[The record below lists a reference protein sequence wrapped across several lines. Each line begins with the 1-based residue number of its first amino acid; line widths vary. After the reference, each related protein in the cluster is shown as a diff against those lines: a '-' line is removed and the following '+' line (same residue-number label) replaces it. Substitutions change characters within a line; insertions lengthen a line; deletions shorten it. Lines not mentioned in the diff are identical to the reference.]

1 MQRRQGYSPE
11 TERPTGRERSP
22 GTLDRGIRVPLAGKK
37 ENGQLRIHVTGSR
50 KHVYRKP
57 GPGEEVQ
64 LVKSTMAASPGERRL
79 FVGGLGPSV
88 TQDDVRAQL
97 GRFGVVSSVELVS
110 RVNEL
115 GLPEKTFAY
124 ANVRLSEGDLKKCM
138 SALNKTTWKGGT
150 LQVQLAKESFLHRL
164 AEERLQAKAQ
174 QEACPQGGST
184 ASPPTILE
192 FHMKKAV
199 PGTEVPGH
207 KDWVVSKFGRV
218 LPVLH
223 LRSQNRRKILKYDP
237 SKYCHNL
244 KKFEQDVTKTV
255 SVSDLTWKL
264 EGGDDVMSKKRQ
276 GQFPAF
282 RSHPVKRAKVE
293 GSPFPS
299 SRAAG
304 RPEPPSAAHPNT
316 ARPQP
321 AASQKAPKPEAGPL
335 RSSKSLSV
343 RSRNATS
350 DDDVDSEEELKAMIA
365 EEKSRRPAL
374 PETNGTERDSFEV
387 VSSDFKPNPPR
398 AGGTPRRPQ
407 APRSDSPAQLAED
420 DQEYD
425 SGDTDEIIA
434 CGKNGDQSK
443 DEPKMS
449 PKEKPKAKA
458 KAAVR
463 NGTNCAR
470 ATRGINKRES
480 ADCTKHVTKKP
491 GGAPPGSE
499 DGESEEDLDYEAMMT
514 NCYRLDLTLTDLE
527 KLATEAAEGPGGSV
541 RRTKRALP
549 EGEGAGSGQKTKKAP
564 KGARCI
570 NPKDILASLLEGEE
584 KTRDQNPPK
593 ESMPKAKFQAF
604 KGVGA
609 LYGGETPKRP
619 FRNGGIAA
627 HVKAPNSLKQ
637 AASPIG
643 SLGKQAFDLNTLS
656 GDEMSASQ
664 DGREAEEANSPP
676 HHPKKPP
683 RRRAA
688 TGEQLDAGPSP
699 SPGSASGLSP
709 LGSKKP
715 SRLSAETCRMD
726 SRGRGG
732 LGASAVGDPCRE
744 SSDPVTLGPPPGTAS
759 SRVPEKDPPGTVQKE
774 PEGPR
779 DAPADAVGPQK
790 PSQDNEKRLAALEER
805 KRARELQKRL
815 VHSALSGLD
824 GRPVSKPT
832 HILFNSD
839 SEEETDVKGDAH
851 EKPLPDSGGKRD
863 SKASGRLFESSE
875 DEEETEEDRARFQI
889 KPQFEGKAGKKLMSL
904 QSHFGADD
912 RFRMDARFLESES
925 EEEEEELKEAPTA
938 EEEEL
943 VAEKRKNL
951 ELLRNILHVGQ
962 APKPS
967 REEVA
972 SKRFRNV
979 VRYDPTRLDHATFER
994 KAEPEEK
1001 ESKAKR
1007 RKKRAE
1013 AEALPAVSK
1022 DQYYSIAADLKERF
1036 RAPEPEPTAGAG
1048 SPGSET
1054 PEAGEMAGPP
1064 TGSGEFTFSFFG
1076 LDVGEH
1082 EEAPYRVETKTGGRK
1097 AWQQD
1102 PRFQDSSSE
1111 EEEEEEPRPPDGST
1125 AAAQPEETPASKALS
1140 SRFFFFSE
1148 DDERLR
1154 AGPGSFW
1161 QGSGSQP
1168 SGEAWES
1175 RTLALLQDCRKKHK
1189 SARRK
1194 AKP

>member
-1 MQRRQGYSPE
+1 M
-11 TERPTGRERSP
+11 
-22 GTLDRGIRVPLAGKK
+22 
-37 ENGQLRIHVTGSR
+37 
-50 KHVYRKP
+50 
-57 GPGEEVQ
+57 
-64 LVKSTMAASPGERRL
+64 TMAASPGERRL
-79 FVGGLGPSV
+79 FLGGLGPSV

-97 GRFGVVSSVELVS
+97 GRFGAVSSVELVS

-124 ANVRLSEGDLKKCM
+124 ANVRLSDGDLKKCM

-164 AEERLQAKAQ
+164 AEERLRAKAQ

-184 ASPPTILE
+184 VNPPTVLE
-192 FHMKKAV
+192 LHMKKAV

-244 KKFEQDVTKTV
+244 KKFEQDVADPV
-255 SVSDLTWKL
+255 SISDLTWKL
-264 EGGDDVMSKKRQ
+264 EGGEDAMSKKRQ

-282 RSHPVKRAKVE
+282 RSHPAKRAKVE
-293 GSPFPS
+293 GSPRPS
-299 SRAAG
+299 SGAAG
-304 RPEPPSAAHPNT
+304 RPEPPSP
-316 ARPQP
+316 RPQP
-321 AASQKAPKPEAGPL
+321 AASKEALKPRTGSLHASKPL
-335 RSSKSLSV
+335 GA
-343 RSRNATS
+343 RSRNVTS

-365 EEKSRRPAL
+365 EEKSRRPGL
-374 PETNGTERDSFEV
+374 PETNGSGRDSFEV
-387 VSSDFKPNPPR
+387 VSCDFKPNPPG
-398 AGGTPRRPQ
+398 AGGRPR
-407 APRSDSPAQLAED
+407 APLSDSPAQLAED

-434 CGKNGDQSK
+434 CRKNGDQSK
-443 DEPKMS
+443 DEPKTS
-449 PKEKPKAKA
+449 PKKKPKAKA
-458 KAAVR
+458 KASVR
-463 NGTNCAR
+463 NGTERAR
-470 ATRGINKRES
+470 ATCGSDEREA
-480 ADCTKHVTKKP
+480 ADCSRRVTKKP
-491 GGAPPGSE
+491 GGASPGSE
-499 DGESEEDLDYEAMMT
+499 GGESEEDLDYEAMMT
-514 NCYRLDLTLTDLE
+514 NCYRLDLTLADLE
-527 KLATEAAEGPGGSV
+527 KLATEAAEGPGGSA
-541 RRTKRALP
+541 RRAKRALP
-549 EGEGAGSGQKTKKAP
+549 EGEGTGSARKTKKAP

-570 NPKDILASLLEGEE
+570 NPTDILASLLEGDE
-584 KTRDQNPPK
+584 KARDQNPLK
-593 ESMPKAKFQAF
+593 ESAPKSKFQAF
-604 KGVGA
+604 RGVGA
-609 LYGGETPKRP
+609 LYGGETPTRP
-619 FRNGGIAA
+619 LPNGEITA
-627 HVKAPNSLKQ
+627 HAKAPNSLKQ
-637 AASPIG
+637 AASPT
-643 SLGKQAFDLNTLS
+643 LGKRAFDLNTPS
-656 GDEMSASQ
+656 RNEMSVPQ
-664 DGREAEEANSPP
+664 DGREAEGANSSPRR
-676 HHPKKPP
+676 PKNPP

-688 TGEQLDAGPSP
+688 NGEQQLGAGSSP
-699 SPGSASGLSP
+699 SPGSASGLTPS
-709 LGSKKP
+709 GAKKP
-715 SRLSAETCRMD
+715 SRLPAETCRMD
-726 SRGRGG
+726 SGGHGG
-732 LGASAVGDPCRE
+732 LGAPAVGDPRRE
-744 SSDPVTLGPPPGTAS
+744 RGDPVTLGPPPGRAS
-759 SRVPEKDPPGTVQKE
+759 SRVPGKDSPGTVQKDA
-774 PEGPR
+774 EGPR
-779 DAPADAVGPQK
+779 DAPAEAAGPQK

-805 KRARELQKRL
+805 QRARELQKQL

-832 HILFNSD
+832 HILFSSD
-839 SEEETDVKGDAH
+839 SEEETDVRDDAC
-851 EKPLPDSGGKRD
+851 EKPLPGSGGKQD
-863 SKASGRLFESSE
+863 SKASGKLFESSE
-875 DEEETEEDRARFQI
+875 DEEEAEEDRARFQI
-889 KPQFEGKAGKKLMSL
+889 KPQFEGKAGKKLMNL

-962 APKPS
+962 QAPKPS
-967 REEVA
+967 REEAA
-972 SKRFRNV
+972 SRRFRNV

-1036 RAPEPEPTAGAG
+1036 RAPEPEPEAGAG

-1054 PEAGEMAGPP
+1054 PEVGETAGPP
-1064 TGSGEFTFSFFG
+1064 PGSGEFTFSFFG
-1076 LDVGEH
+1076 PDVGKH
-1082 EEAPYRVETKTGGRK
+1082 EEAPYRVETKTAGRK

-1111 EEEEEEPRPPDGST
+1111 EEEEEEEEEPQPPDGST
-1125 AAAQPEETPASKALS
+1125 AAAQPEEIPVSKALS

-1168 SGEAWES
+1168 SGEDWES

-1189 SARRK
+1189 AARRK